1 VFEPNFNYIH
11 LNNPYMHPQKSIVVL
26 SALLSLIIACNQPV
40 TTVKLPLEGT
50 WQLVAATSTEKD
62 STKSTF
68 NSDVKMIKIIN
79 ASHFAFFSHD
89 LNQGKDSSKAQFSA
103 GGGTYELKDSTYT
116 EHLEYFNQRQW
127 EGGKFEFT
135 LRIKADTLVQEG
147 IEKVEKLGIDHI
159 IRETYVRVKK

>member
-1 VFEPNFNYIH
+1 MLTRKNI
-11 LNNPYMHPQKSIVVL
+11 
-26 SALLSLIIACNQPV
+26 ALASVILLFFFACQQPA
-40 TTVKLPLEGT
+40 TPVKLPLEGT

-68 NSDVKMIKIIN
+68 NPDLKMIKIIN

-89 LNQGKDSSKAQFSA
+89 RNNGKDSSKAQFSA

-116 EHLEYFNQRQW
+116 EHLEYFNTRQW
-127 EGGKFEFT
+127 EGGKFQFT
-135 LRIKADTLVQEG
+135 IRIKADTLVQEG

-159 IRETYVRVKK
+159 IRETYVRVR

>member
-1 VFEPNFNYIH
+1 MLTRKNI
-11 LNNPYMHPQKSIVVL
+11 SIASVL
-26 SALLSLIIACNQPV
+26 VMFLLACQQTA

-68 NSDVKMIKIIN
+68 NPDVKMIKIIN
-79 ASHFAFFSHD
+79 GTHFAFFSHD

-116 EHLEYFNQRQW
+116 EHLEYFNTRQW
-127 EGGKFEFT
+127 EGGTFQFT
-135 LRIKADTLVQEG
+135 IRIKADTLVQEG

-159 IRETYVRVKK
+159 IRETYMRVKL

>member
-1 VFEPNFNYIH
+1 MLTRKKI
-11 LNNPYMHPQKSIVVL
+11 SIASVL
-26 SALLSLIIACNQPV
+26 VMFLLACQQPA
-40 TTVKLPLEGT
+40 TPVKLPLEGT

-68 NSDVKMIKIIN
+68 NPDVKMIKIIN

-116 EHLEYFNQRQW
+116 EHLEYFNTRQW
-127 EGGKFEFT
+127 EGGNFT
-135 LRIKADTLVQEG
+135 FNIRIKADTLVQEG

-159 IRETYVRVKK
+159 IRETYIRIKP

>member
-1 VFEPNFNYIH
+1 MLTKKTIALSGVFILFFF
-11 LNNPYMHPQKSIVVL
+11 
-26 SALLSLIIACNQPV
+26 ACQQPA

-62 STKSTF
+62 NTKSTF
-68 NSDVKMIKIIN
+68 NPDVKMIKIIN
-79 ASHFAFFSHD
+79 GTHFAFFSHD

-116 EHLEYFNQRQW
+116 EHLEYFNTRQW
-127 EGGKFEFT
+127 EGGTFQFSI
-135 LRIKADTLVQEG
+135 RIKADTLVQEG

-159 IRETYVRVKK
+159 IRETYVRVKN

>member
-1 VFEPNFNYIH
+1 MF
-11 LNNPYMHPQKSIVVL
+11 LKKSI
-26 SALLSLIIACNQPV
+26 ALASVSLLFFFACQQPA
-40 TTVKLPLEGT
+40 TPVKLPLEGT

-68 NSDVKMIKIIN
+68 NADVKMIKIIN
-79 ASHFAFFSHD
+79 GTHFAFFSHD
-89 LNQGKDSSKAQFSA
+89 LHQGKDSAKAQFSA

-127 EGGKFEFT
+127 EGGTFQFSI
-135 LRIKADTLVQEG
+135 RIKADTLVQEG

-159 IRETYVRVKK
+159 IRETYVRVK

>member
-1 VFEPNFNYIH
+1 MLTRKNI
-11 LNNPYMHPQKSIVVL
+11 SIASVL
-26 SALLSLIIACNQPV
+26 VMFLLACQQPA
-40 TTVKLPLEGT
+40 TTVKLPLGGT

-68 NSDVKMIKIIN
+68 NPDVKMIKMIN
-79 ASHFAFFSHD
+79 GTHFAFFSHD

-116 EHLEYFNQRQW
+116 EHLEFFNQRQW
-127 EGGKFEFT
+127 EGGTFQFT
-135 LRIKADTLVQEG
+135 IRINADTLVQEG

-159 IRETYVRVKK
+159 IRETYVRVK

>member
-1 VFEPNFNYIH
+1 
-11 LNNPYMHPQKSIVVL
+11 MHTKK
-26 SALLSLIIACNQPV
+26 IIALASVILLFFFACQQPA

-68 NSDVKMIKIIN
+68 NPDVKMIKIIN
-79 ASHFAFFSHD
+79 GTHFAFFSHD
-89 LNQGKDSSKAQFSA
+89 LNQGKDSAKAQFSA

-116 EHLEYFNQRQW
+116 EHLEYFNTRQW
-127 EGGKFEFT
+127 EGGTFQFSI
-135 LRIKADTLVQEG
+135 RIKADTLVQEG

-159 IRETYVRVKK
+159 IRETYVRIK

>member
-1 VFEPNFNYIH
+1 
-11 LNNPYMHPQKSIVVL
+11 MHPQKSLVVL
-26 SALLSLIIACNQPV
+26 SVLLCLMAACNQPV
-40 TTVKLPLEGT
+40 TPIKLPLEGT

-68 NSDVKMIKIIN
+68 NPDVKMIKMIN

-89 LNQGKDSSKAQFSA
+89 LNQGKDSTKAQFSA

-127 EGGKFEFT
+127 EGGNFSFSI
-135 LRIKADTLVQEG
+135 RIKADTLVQEG

-159 IRETYVRVKK
+159 IRETYVRIKK